1 MTILHGT
8 AFVFLK
14 YPYSMIHVTMILE
27 RTSLVMASVIAV
39 ILTTIVLAFAMP
51 NQAFGCPEGCVKT
64 LFGCACFGAHLPQL
78 PPQIAAHLNHLPP
91 QIAAHLNHLSPQI
104 SAHLPHPK

>member
-1 MTILHGT
+1 MR
-8 AFVFLK
+8 K
-14 YPYSMIHVTMILE
+14 K
-27 RTSLVMASVIAV
+27 TSAIMASVIAV

-64 LFGCACFGAHLPQL
+64 LFGCACFGAHLPHLPHL

-91 QIAAHLNHLSPQI
+91 QIAAHL
-104 SAHLPHPK
+104 PHPK